1 MADDSTHPSM
11 NPQEFYDWI
20 FHQRPDGEGL
30 SLKTT
35 GLIVGALLV
44 LGHLWAYLNAEQA
57 MAIAKNFSRNRTWGI
72 ALLAIGTVWSYFLVS
87 YMDMGEFF
95 TWRRWLVMLL
105 PLTFVLVV
113 VYVPEFLA
121 VRALG
126 ALLLL
131 AASPVLHAAFLQPS
145 SSRLLAPILAYVWV
159 LGGMFLVGMPYLLR
173 DGISWATANAGR
185 WKMASAGGA
194 AYGVLMLVAAVIA
207 W

>member
-1 MADDSTHPSM
+1 M
-11 NPQEFYDWI
+11 NLQEIYDWL

-35 GLIVGALLV
+35 GFIVGALLV
-44 LGHLWAYLNAEQA
+44 AGHLWAYLKAEQA
-57 MAIAKNFSRNRTWGI
+57 MAIAKKFPRHRAWGI
-72 ALLAIGTVWSYFLVS
+72 ALLAVGAVWSFFLVS

-95 TWRRWLVMLL
+95 TWRRWLAMLL

-113 VYVPEFLA
+113 FFVPEFLA

-131 AASPVLHAAFLQPS
+131 AASPVLHAAFLQPQT
-145 SSRLLAPILAYVWV
+145 SRLLVPILAYVWV

-173 DGISWATANAGR
+173 DGITWATANPGR

-194 AYGVLMLVAAVIA
+194 AYGVLMLVTAAIA